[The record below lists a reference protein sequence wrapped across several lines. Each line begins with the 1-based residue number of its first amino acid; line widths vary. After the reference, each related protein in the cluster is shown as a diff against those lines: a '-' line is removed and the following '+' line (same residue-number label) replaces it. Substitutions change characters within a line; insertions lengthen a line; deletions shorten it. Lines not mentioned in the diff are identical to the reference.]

1 MSNIRTIISN
11 NNTPSHIV
19 PIVRITFIYRFYNL
33 HITSRINQYRRISTV
48 IGQIMIKFISSNIS
62 NIDKTTSRFNLTD
75 YLQNNSL
82 TNSKPINVNN
92 SIGITTFLQNR
103 ININKTI
110 RQDISHHN
118 TSCNI
123 RTIIRNR
130 QLPSNQIIE
139 ISLRHINLLNNS
151 QIRSRRNIN
160 YFRIIIITQ
169 IIIKLTSTNRNII
182 FDSTSLINHSN
193 NIQLN
198 ILIRI

>member
-11 NNTPSHIV
+11 NNTPSHII
-19 PIVRITFIYRFYNL
+19 PIVRIAFIYSFFNL
-33 HITSRINQYRRISTV
+33 HITSRIDQYRSISTI
-48 IGQIMIKFISSNIS
+48 IGQIIIKFISSNIS
-62 NIDKTTSRFNLTD
+62 NIDKTASIFNFTD
-75 YLQNNSL
+75 YFQNNTL
-82 TNSKPINVNN
+82 TNSKLIDVNN

-182 FDSTSLINHSN
+182 LCNISFIYHSN
-193 NIQLN
+193 NV
-198 ILIRI
+198 

>member
-11 NNTPSHIV
+11 NNTPSHTV
-19 PIVRITFIYRFYNL
+19 SIVRIAFIYSFFNL
-33 HITSRINQYRRISTV
+33 HITSRIDQYRCISTI

-62 NIDKTTSRFNLTD
+62 NIDKTASIFNFTN
-75 YLQNNSL
+75 YFQNNPL
-82 TNSKPINVNN
+82 TNSKPTNVNN

-139 ISLRHINLLNNS
+139 ISLRHINLFNNS
-151 QIRSRRNIN
+151 QIRSRRNFN
-160 YFRIIIITQ
+160 YSRIVIIAQ
-169 IIIKLTSTNRNII
+169 IIINFMTGN
-182 FDSTSLINHSN
+182 
-193 NIQLN
+193 
-198 ILIRI
+198 